1 METQPKPCKTCPWA
15 GESPIQLTEERM
27 IKLTQNLTSST
38 HLCHS
43 SKDRLICRG
52 GREIQLRWLYLKG
65 FISEPTDQALN
76 EAFDKYLPES

>member
-1 METQPKPCKTCPWA
+1 MEVQPKPCKTCPWA
-15 GESPIQLTEERM
+15 GETPIQLSQERM
-27 IKLTQNLTSST
+27 IEITQNLMGDGT

-43 SKDRLICRG
+43 VKDTKICRG

-76 EAFDKYLPES
+76 KAFDKYLPD